1 MVSPKGQNITRIFK
15 NAFLWNPSTHFH
27 IKKKKKKLKWLF
39 LRSQNLDNQSEKK
52 KKKYQIKMM
61 QYPDENSAN
70 LITNSGG
77 N

>member
-1 MVSPKGQNITRIFK
+1 MVVFKITELRQ
-15 NAFLWNPSTHFH
+15 S
-27 IKKKKKKLKWLF
+27 KWK
-39 LRSQNLDNQSEKK
+39 E